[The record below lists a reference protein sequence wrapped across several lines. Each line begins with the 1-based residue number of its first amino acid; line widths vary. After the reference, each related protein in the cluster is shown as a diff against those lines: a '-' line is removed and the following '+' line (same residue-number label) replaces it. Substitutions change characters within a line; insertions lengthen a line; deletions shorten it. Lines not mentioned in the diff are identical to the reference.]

1 MSLTRF
7 LSNDEPPIA
16 MDPNDTV
23 MDAINKMVDA
33 GIGSVFIERSDG
45 TVDGIFSER
54 DLMIR
59 VARLGIDPTQ
69 TLLRDVMTRNVIVLP
84 RSATLDQAIAIM
96 AKHEIHH
103 LPIVEESGKL
113 AGVLSLKNLL
123 HDKIDEVVK
132 ELNVLEDFD
141 DHVRGG

>member
-7 LSNDEPPIA
+7 LSNDEPPIT
-16 MDPNDTV
+16 MDPDDTV

-33 GIGSVFIERSDG
+33 GIGSVLIQRGEG
-45 TVDGIFSER
+45 AVDGIFSER

>member
-7 LSNDEPPIA
+7 LSNDEPPIT
-16 MDPNDTV
+16 MDPDDTV